1 MTLQLSAWT
10 LKILP
15 GLLFFSAQAVDVD
28 VVLVGGQVGHTEGG
42 AQVGHVEH
50 VGHVG
55 GGGQVQ
61 SSHSSQQ
68 LSHGAGAGQGV
79 DSHVTTSVVGG
90 CVTAVELSLHLQQRS
105 ASATTNFLVKAPI
118 PAELPT
124 LIWA

>member
-1 MTLQLSAWT
+1 MDLVSNYYLVGLSCV
-10 LKILP
+10 IISP

-42 AQVGHVEH
+42 AQVGHVGH

-79 DSHVTTSVVGG
+79 DSHVTTS
-90 CVTAVELSLHLQQRS
+90 AVRKSRYP
-105 ASATTNFLVKAPI
+105 TTI
-118 PAELPT
+118 T
-124 LIWA
+124 SCQ